1 MDKEKKISKNRYR
14 FVETGDNYEDYSS
27 GRVLYGAPGA
37 TNFSVRL
44 ISEIFQRCAEYL
56 NSKGNS
62 GPFVIYDPLCGAGYS
77 LAVLGLLH
85 GSSLQSIFAS
95 DINSTLLE
103 FANKNLSL
111 VNASGMEKRIDE
123 LKVFIERY
131 TKPSHKDA
139 LDSAYRL
146 KDKITSHPSID
157 VRAFHADILDE
168 ITLPAFLSGVDI
180 AITDL
185 PYGELTSWGGMG
197 DDATA
202 TRTLLDKLHD
212 RLHGPAI
219 AAISSHKTQRLEYDA
234 GKYHEIMAF
243 ILEKRRIV
251 LLEPTG
257 LPPAPTHPPR

>member
-1 MDKEKKISKNRYR
+1 
-14 FVETGDNYEDYSS
+14 
-27 GRVLYGAPGA
+27 
-37 TNFSVRL
+37 L

-85 GSSLQSIFAS
+85 GSSIKSIFAS
-95 DINSTLLE
+95 DVDSILLE

-111 VNASGMEKRIDE
+111 VNASGLDKRIEE
-123 LKVFIERY
+123 LKVFVEKY
-131 TKPSHKDA
+131 TKQSHKDA
-139 LDSAYRL
+139 LESAYRL
-146 KDKITSHPSID
+146 RAKIASHSSID
-157 VRAFHADILDE
+157 ERAFHADILDE
-168 ITLPAFLSGVDI
+168 TLLPSFLLGVDI
-180 AITDL
+180 VITDL
-185 PYGELTSWGGMG
+185 PYGKLTSWGGMG

-219 AAISSHKTQRLEYDA
+219 AAISSHKQQRLEYDA
-234 GKYHEIMAF
+234 DTYHEIMAF
-243 ILEKRRIV
+243 TLEKRNIV

-257 LPPAPTHPPR
+257 PPPTPTPPPH